1 MMTFRRWILKLFLLP
16 LVLVLSVIQYLCT
29 AVVGITCTV
38 SSLIGGVF
46 ILTGVL
52 SFLFGQEP
60 AAVMWGMILAGVLLC
75 LLSKAGQWITVQIAY
90 LKLCVK
96 RITT

>member
-1 MMTFRRWILKLFLLP
+1 MRTFRRWTLKLFLLP
-16 LVLVLSVIQYLCT
+16 LVLALSVIQYLCT
-29 AVVGITCTV
+29 AVVGISCTV

-52 SFLFGQEP
+52 SFLIGQEP
-60 AAVMWGMILAGVLLC
+60 ATVMWSMILAGVSLC
-75 LLSKAGQWITVQIAY
+75 LLSKAGQWITVQVAY

-96 RITT
+96 SITT

>member
-1 MMTFRRWILKLFLLP
+1 MRIFRRCILKLLLLP
-16 LVLVLSVIQYLCT
+16 LVLSLSVIQYLCT
-29 AVVGITCTV
+29 AVVGVSCTI

-60 AAVMWGMILAGVLLC
+60 AAVMWSMILAGVSLC
-75 LLSKAGQWITVQIAY
+75 LMPKAGQWITVQIAY

-96 RITT
+96 NITT

>member
-1 MMTFRRWILKLFLLP
+1 MFSKESKPPNTFSI
-16 LVLVLSVIQYLCT
+16 IQYLCT
-29 AVVGITCTV
+29 AVVGISCTV

-60 AAVMWGMILAGVLLC
+60 AAVMWSMILAGVSLC
-75 LLSKAGQWITVQIAY
+75 LLSKTGQWITVQIAY

-96 RITT
+96 SITT